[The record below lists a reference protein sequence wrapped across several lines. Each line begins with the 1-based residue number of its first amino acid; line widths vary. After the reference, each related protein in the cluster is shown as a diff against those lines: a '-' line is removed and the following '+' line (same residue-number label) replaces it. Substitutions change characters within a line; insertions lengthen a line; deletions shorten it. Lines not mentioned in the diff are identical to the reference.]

1 MITICHVSNVVG
13 MVVGQSDWQFVLLQT
28 PYPSSVLRAPC
39 HMASDEDVDLDKAL
53 EVAVRAA
60 KGAGELIAKT
70 FRM

>member
-1 MITICHVSNVVG
+1 MFHDFDHVSNH
-13 MVVGQSDWQFVLLQT
+13 VGQSDWQFVLLQT
-28 PYPSSVLRAPC
+28 LSPSSVLRVSTCP
-39 HMASDEDVDLDKAL
+39 MASDEDVDLDKAL

>member
-1 MITICHVSNVVG
+1 MKMGSLFSYKHHTASLPLVSLIMGTN
-13 MVVGQSDWQFVLLQT
+13 
-28 PYPSSVLRAPC
+28 
-39 HMASDEDVDLDKAL
+39 EDVDLDKAL